1 MTDRFDGRRFDLGA
15 CGDDVT
21 IYEWVRVLHAE
32 AIRIGDHVIVDDFV
46 FLDGGAGLTIGSYV
60 HVAGYCSIV
69 GGGVCELEDFSGLA
83 AGVRLITG
91 TEVVDGSGLTNP
103 TIPAEFRAVHRGSVR
118 IGRHAMLGTNVVVH
132 TDVVIGEGTIVGS
145 GSVVT
150 KNLPPWTICVGMP
163 ARPVKERPSER
174 ILEFERALRERDA
187 AAGTS

>member
-1 MTDRFDGRRFDLGA
+1 MSNRFDGRRFDLAA

-21 IYEWVRVLHAE
+21 IYEWVRVLKAE

-60 HVAGYCSIV
+60 HIAGFCSIV
-69 GGGVCELEDFSGLA
+69 GGGTCELEDFSGLA
-83 AGVRLITG
+83 AGCRLVTG

-103 TIPAEFRAVHRGSVR
+103 TIPDEYRAVHRGSLR

-132 TDVVIGEGTIVGS
+132 PDVEIGEGAIVGS

-150 KNLPPWTICVGMP
+150 KNIPPWTICVGSP

-174 ILEFERALRERDA
+174 ILEFERALL
-187 AAGTS
+187 GQ